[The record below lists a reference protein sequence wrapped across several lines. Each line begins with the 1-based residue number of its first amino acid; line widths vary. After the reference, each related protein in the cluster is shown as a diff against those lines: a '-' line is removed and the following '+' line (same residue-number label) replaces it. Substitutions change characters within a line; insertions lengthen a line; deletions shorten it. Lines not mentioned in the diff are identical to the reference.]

1 MLARIVHVADAFDA
15 MTSARAY
22 RSGRIPVEAIS
33 ELRKCIGTDFDGPSV
48 EALIAALPRLVA
60 AGEPVDPMVF
70 QWAAH
75 RARSA

>member
-1 MLARIVHVADAFDA
+1 VHVADAFDA

-22 RSGRIPVEAIS
+22 RSGRIPVEAIT
-33 ELRKCIGTDFDGPSV
+33 ELRKCIGTDFDGASV

-60 AGEPVDPMVF
+60 ASEPVDPVVH

>member
-1 MLARIVHVADAFDA
+1 

-33 ELRKCIGTDFDGPSV
+33 ELRKCVGTDFDGPSV

-60 AGEPVDPMVF
+60 ASEPQDPLAF
-70 QWAAH
+70 QWAPN